1 MKSTDERQRVRQ
13 GVVSRG
19 ENAPSFILKRRQS
32 ERPGLRA
39 LAFVALLVPLAA
51 VSISACSFSKD
62 ADETEVQPPAP
73 PSSTSPV
80 PTPARQWDFPSTV
93 RPFAETPNLTI
104 GSGDDADDMAIH
116 PSGYVIGTNKNQQ
129 GGLELYDRE
138 ARRLQWLQLGE
149 TNNVDLRG
157 STVVSSNRSR
167 DGVDVLSFKDGRLG
181 LVRSFPVPFE
191 PYGLC
196 LFGNTVIVTASG
208 AGRVEQ
214 YSLTGEPLR
223 RLSGIES
230 QSEGCVADDARGV
243 LYVAEEE
250 RGIWRFA
257 ADAEASPSGTL
268 IDTVGDN
275 LAADVEGLTL
285 VKGHLIASSQGES
298 RFAIY
303 KDDEFVASFRIADR
317 GNIDG
322 AAGTDGIDANEAL
335 NLLVVHDSK
344 NKGGESSNYKYV
356 RLSELFRG

>member
-1 MKSTDERQRVRQ
+1 VIAKSVR
-13 GVVSRG
+13 
-19 ENAPSFILKRRQS
+19 LKKRQS
-32 ERPGLRA
+32 ERLRLGTLA
-39 LAFVALLVPLAA
+39 LVALLVPLAG
-51 VSISACSFSKD
+51 VSIPGCTFSQDKNEKE
-62 ADETEVQPPAP
+62 AQAPAP
-73 PSSTSPV
+73 LPSTSSA
-80 PTPARQWDFPSTV
+80 PTTPIRRDFPSSV
-93 RPFAETPNLTI
+93 MPFAETPSMTI
-104 GSGDDADDMAIH
+104 GGGDDADDIAIH
-116 PSGYVIGTNKNQQ
+116 PSGYVIGTNKSDE
-129 GGLELYDRE
+129 GGLEVYDRK

-149 TNNVDLRG
+149 TNNVDLRE
-157 STVVSSNRSR
+157 STVVSSNRTR
-167 DGVDVLSFKDGRLG
+167 DSVDVFSFEGGRLA
-181 LVRSFPVPFE
+181 LVRSFPVSFE

-196 LFGNTVIVTASG
+196 LFDKTVIVTASD

-268 IDTVGDN
+268 IDTVGEN

-285 VKGHLIASSQGES
+285 VKGYLIASSQGDS

-303 KDDEFVASFRIADR
+303 KNDKFVASFRVADR
-317 GNIDG
+317 GSIDG

-335 NLLVVHDSK
+335 NLLVVHDSE
-344 NKGGESSNYKYV
+344 NAGGESSNYKYV
-356 RLSELFRG
+356 RLSELLPG

>member
-1 MKSTDERQRVRQ
+1 MSCLKPGEKSPRDERMATVR
-13 GVVSRG
+13 
-19 ENAPSFILKRRQS
+19 LKRRQS
-32 ERPGLRA
+32 ERLGLGA
-39 LAFVALLVPLAA
+39 LALVALLVPLAA
-51 VSISACSFSKD
+51 VSISGCSFSQD
-62 ADETEVQPPAP
+62 TDEKEVQPPAP

-80 PTPARQWDFPSTV
+80 PTTARRWNFPSTV
-93 RPFAETPNLTI
+93 KPFAETPNLTI
-104 GSGDDADDMAIH
+104 GSGDDADDVAIH
-116 PSGYVIGTNKNQQ
+116 PSGYVIGTNKNDQ
-129 GGLELYDRE
+129 GGLELYDRQ

-167 DGVDVLSFKDGRLG
+167 DGVDVLSFKDGRLT
-181 LVRSFPVPFE
+181 LVRSFPVSFE

-196 LFGNTVIVTASG
+196 LFGNTVIVTASD

-223 RLSGIES
+223 RLSGIEG

-257 ADAEASPSGTL
+257 ADAEASPSGIL

-275 LAADVEGLTL
+275 LAADVEGLSL
-285 VKGHLIASSQGES
+285 VKGHLIASSQGDS
-298 RFAIY
+298 LFAIY

-335 NLLVVHDSK
+335 NLLIVHDSE
-344 NKGGESSNYKYV
+344 NKGGQSSNYKYV
-356 RLSELFRG
+356 RLSELFQG